1 MRREENYWPILVRIF
16 TVTKPTRVAG
26 SEYFGYVEIMSN
38 LATRKVFKIVAVSA
52 ISVFSISACASNN
65 VSGPTSSQSADGM
78 MGNGMNDSALSAAD
92 IMFLQ
97 MMIPH
102 HEQAIEMSKLAATNT
117 KNPDVLDL
125 AARIEAAQQPEIDL
139 MKKLLAD
146 AGQSDMPGHSMGD
159 NGMMSESDMAALAGA
174 KDSGFDALYL
184 TGMIAHHNGAI
195 AMAGSVSDSLNPEVK
210 TLVTNIITSQTAE
223 IAEMTDLLAEALAL

>member
-1 MRREENYWPILVRIF
+1 LPILVRIF
-16 TVTKPTRVAG
+16 TASYPARVA
-26 SEYFGYVEIMSN
+26 ELAFVGYVEIMMN
-38 LATRKVFKIVAVSA
+38 LASKKVFKIVAVSA

-65 VSGPTSSQSADGM
+65 VSEATSSQSADGM
-78 MGNGMNDSALSAAD
+78 MGNESSLSDSE

-117 KNPDVLDL
+117 NNSDVLDL
-125 AARIEAAQQPEIDL
+125 AARIEATQQPEIDL

-146 AGQSDMPGHSMGD
+146 AGQSDMPGHSMGHGMSD
-159 NGMMSESDMAALAGA
+159 DGMMNESEMAALATA
-174 KDSGFDALYL
+174 KDQGFDALYL

-210 TLVTNIITSQTAE
+210 TLVTNIITSQTTE
-223 IAEMTDLLAEALAL
+223 IAEMTNLLAEALAL